1 MLLQT
6 LDEKHKS
13 EVLEIKIK
21 NLQAELQHILKEN
34 EYCREAAAEAHVKV
48 ANIYEDYE
56 KNQVILMKK
65 NKTLLLE
72 VRNLQSILNQID
84 QAVQRD
90 KLKSQALNEALGRF
104 KQTA

>member
-34 EYCREAAAEAHVKV
+34 EDCREAAAEAHVKV